1 MLSHY
6 CPPPIVFT
14 LPCLSCNSL
23 RKHSLPVGRRWPRI
37 GFIVVQ
43 TDSPFQAVWCRRM
56 VGLTEKI
63 FAPVH
68 FSLACR
74 SDSCILPMRTR
85 VISRSDRQRNGKREC

>member
-6 CPPPIVFT
+6 YPPPIVFT

-56 VGLTEKI
+56 VGQIEKNS
-63 FAPVH
+63 AWVH
-68 FSLACR
+68 FFLACR
-74 SDSCILPMRTR
+74 SDSCILRMRTR
-85 VISRSDRQRNGKREC
+85 VVFKCDCKAVNAAA